1 MLEGLGRTQQDLLN
15 ALLHHAGGMSID
27 ELADHLSVTRTAV
40 RQHLAALERDALVLR
55 GETRPTGRRP
65 EQLYRLTDHAREQF
79 PRQYQM
85 LASVLIE
92 EVADIIGPDAL
103 ASLMRSMGR
112 KLALDREPQVV
123 DEARIVQHMNQAG
136 YEAEVFF
143 RSSDDKEIVAH
154 NCVFH
159 RLAAAHPVVCEL
171 DLALIGA
178 LGGGEV
184 DHTECMVRGANVCRF
199 KLRPT
204 VEKASEPD
212 NSGPSDRTDRA
223 DDSPD

>member
-27 ELADHLSVTRTAV
+27 ELADHLSVTRTAI
-40 RQHLAALERDALVLR
+40 RQHLAALERDGLVLR

-79 PRQYQM
+79 PRQYQL
-85 LASVLIE
+85 LANALIN
-92 EVADIIGPDAL
+92 EVADIIGPEAL
-103 ASLMRSMGR
+103 ATLMRSLGR
-112 KLALDREPQVV
+112 KLALDREQGVV
-123 DEARIVQHMNQAG
+123 DEAKIVEHMNQAG

-143 RSSDDKEIVAH
+143 RSSDDAQIVAH

-171 DLALIGA
+171 DLALIGT

-184 DHTECMVRGANVCRF
+184 EHTECMVRGGHVCRF
-199 KLRPT
+199 KLRPI
-204 VEKASEPD
+204 EPARKD
-212 NSGPSDRTDRA
+212 ETE
-223 DDSPD
+223 

>member
-1 MLEGLGRTQQDLLN
+1 MLEGLGRTQQDLLS

-27 ELADHLSVTRTAV
+27 ELAEHLAVTRTAI
-40 RQHLAALERDALVLR
+40 RQHLAALERDGLVLR

-79 PRQYQM
+79 PRQYQL
-85 LASVLIE
+85 LASALID
-92 EVADIIGPDAL
+92 EVADIVGPEAL
-103 ASLMRSMGR
+103 ATLMRSLGR
-112 KLALDREPQVV
+112 KLAHDREQQVV
-123 DEARIVQHMNQAG
+123 DEAKIVQHMNEAG

-143 RSSDDKEIVAH
+143 RSAGDAQIVAH

-171 DLALIGA
+171 DLALIGT

-184 DHTECMVRGANVCRF
+184 EHSECMVRGGHVCRF
-199 KLRPT
+199 KLHSSDPAK
-204 VEKASEPD
+204 EPESE
-212 NSGPSDRTDRA
+212 SH
-223 DDSPD
+223 

>member
-1 MLEGLGRTQQDLLN
+1 
-15 ALLHHAGGMSID
+15 
-27 ELADHLSVTRTAV
+27 
-40 RQHLAALERDALVLR
+40 
-55 GETRPTGRRP
+55 
-65 EQLYRLTDHAREQF
+65 LYQLTDHAREQF
-79 PRQYQM
+79 PRHYQL
-85 LASVLIE
+85 LASVLID
-92 EVADIIGPDAL
+92 EVAAIIGPEAL

-112 KLALDREPQVV
+112 KLASDREQQVV

-143 RSSDDKEIVAH
+143 RSGDTPEIVAH

-184 DHTECMVRGANVCRF
+184 EHSECMVRGGHVCRF
-199 KLRPT
+199 RLRP
-204 VEKASEPD
+204 SETPE
-212 NSGPSDRTDRA
+212 P
-223 DDSPD
+223 PLEH

>member
-15 ALLHHAGGMSID
+15 ALLHHGDGMSID
-27 ELADHLSVTRTAV
+27 ELAEHLAVTRTAI
-40 RQHLAALERDALVLR
+40 RQHLAALERDGLVRR
-55 GETRPTGRRP
+55 GATRPTGRRP
-65 EQLYRLTDHAREQF
+65 EQLYRLTDYAKEQF

-85 LASVLIE
+85 LASVLID
-92 EVADIIGPDAL
+92 EVADLIGPEAL
-103 ASLMRSMGR
+103 AALMRSLGR
-112 KLALDREPQVV
+112 KLARDREQHVV
-123 DEARIVQHMNQAG
+123 DESTIVQHMNQAG

-143 RSSDDKEIVAH
+143 RSSGEQEIVAH

-184 DHTECMVRGANVCRF
+184 EHSECMVRGGHVCRF

-204 VEKASEPD
+204 GTAQNPD
-212 NSGPSDRTDRA
+212 TQAG
-223 DDSPD
+223 

>member
-1 MLEGLGRTQQDLLN
+1 MLQGLGRTQQDLLN
-15 ALLHHAGGMSID
+15 ALLHQAGGMSID
-27 ELADHLSVTRTAV
+27 ELAEHLAVTRTAI
-40 RQHLAALERDALVLR
+40 RQHLAALERDGLVLR

-79 PRQYQM
+79 PRQYQL
-85 LASVLIE
+85 LASALID
-92 EVADIIGPDAL
+92 EVADIIGPEAL
-103 ASLMRSMGR
+103 ATLMRNLGR
-112 KLALDREPQVV
+112 KLALDREQQVV
-123 DEARIVQHMNQAG
+123 DETKIVQHMNQAG

-143 RSSDDKEIVAH
+143 RSSGDQEIVAH

-178 LGGGEV
+178 LGGAEV
-184 DHTECMVRGANVCRF
+184 EHTECMVRGGNVCRF

-204 VEKASEPD
+204 EP
-212 NSGPSDRTDRA
+212 PTHH
-223 DDSPD
+223 

>member
-27 ELADHLSVTRTAV
+27 ELADHLSVTRTAI
-40 RQHLAALERDALVLR
+40 RQHLAALERDGLVLR

-79 PRQYQM
+79 PRQYQL
-85 LASVLIE
+85 LASALID
-92 EVADIIGPDAL
+92 EVADIIGPEAL
-103 ASLMRSMGR
+103 ATLMRSLGR
-112 KLALDREPQVV
+112 KLAQDREPGVV
-123 DEARIVQHMNQAG
+123 DEAKIVEHMNQAG

-143 RSSDDKEIVAH
+143 RSSGDAQIVAH

-171 DLALIGA
+171 DLALIGT

-184 DHTECMVRGANVCRF
+184 EHSECMVRGGHVCRF
-199 KLRPT
+199 KLRPI
-204 VEKASEPD
+204 EPAQKVK
-212 NSGPSDRTDRA
+212 TE
-223 DDSPD
+223 

>member
-15 ALLHHAGGMSID
+15 ALLHHGGGMSID
-27 ELADHLSVTRTAV
+27 ELAEHLAVTRTAI
-40 RQHLAALERDALVLR
+40 RQHLAALERDGLVLR
-55 GETRPTGRRP
+55 GATRPTGRRP
-65 EQLYRLTDHAREQF
+65 EQLYRLTDYAREQF

-85 LASVLIE
+85 LASVLID
-92 EVADIIGPDAL
+92 EVADLIGPEAL
-103 ASLMRSMGR
+103 AALMRSLGH
-112 KLALDREPQVV
+112 KLARDREQHVV
-123 DEARIVQHMNQAG
+123 DESTIVQHMNQAG

-143 RSSDDKEIVAH
+143 RSSGEQEIVAQ

-159 RLAAAHPVVCEL
+159 RLAAQHPVVCEL

-184 DHTECMVRGANVCRF
+184 EHSECMVRGGHVCRF

-204 VEKASEPD
+204 VTAQ
-212 NSGPSDRTDRA
+212 NAGPQA
-223 DDSPD
+223 V

>member
-184 DHTECMVRGANVCRF
+184 DHTECMVRGGYVCRF

>member
-15 ALLHHAGGMSID
+15 ALLHHGGGMSID
-27 ELADHLSVTRTAV
+27 ELAEHLAVTRTAI
-40 RQHLAALERDALVLR
+40 RQHLAALERDGLVRR
-55 GETRPTGRRP
+55 GATRPTGRRP
-65 EQLYRLTDHAREQF
+65 EQLYRLTDYAKEQF

-85 LASVLIE
+85 LASVLID
-92 EVADIIGPDAL
+92 EVADLIGPEAL
-103 ASLMRSMGR
+103 AALMRSLGR
-112 KLALDREPQVV
+112 KLARDREQHVV
-123 DEARIVQHMNQAG
+123 DESTIVQHMNQAG

-143 RSSDDKEIVAH
+143 RSSGELEIVAH

-184 DHTECMVRGANVCRF
+184 EHSECMVRGGHVCRF

-204 VEKASEPD
+204 GTAQNPD
-212 NSGPSDRTDRA
+212 TQAG
-223 DDSPD
+223 